1 MWAVNVLKA
10 RFISARSGRRVAQG
24 FFGTEGEARMWATQ
38 FSDKYVI
45 YFADLGYVK
54 GHPVEIENDNRLAL
68 MEYEASVREFWSD
81 DYNDLKFDELAE
93 EMDKFNARAAVVESE
108 PLPF

>member
-1 MWAVNVLKA
+1 MWSVDVFKTRLFSPRLGAK
-10 RFISARSGRRVAQG
+10 VASQ
-24 FFGTEGEARMWATQ
+24 FFATEGEARMWATQ
-38 FSDKYVI
+38 FPETRFVVVS
-45 YFADLGYVK
+45 DLGYVK

-81 DYNDLKFDELAE
+81 DYNELKFDELAE
-93 EMDKFNARAAVVESE
+93 EMDKFNARAAGVESE

>member
-1 MWAVNVLKA
+1 
-10 RFISARSGRRVAQG
+10 
-24 FFGTEGEARMWATQ
+24 
-38 FSDKYVI
+38 
-45 YFADLGYVK
+45 
-54 GHPVEIENDNRLAL
+54 

>member
-1 MWAVNVLKA
+1 MWAVDVFKT
-10 RFISARSGRRVAQG
+10 RFISARTGRKIASGS
-24 FFGTEGEARMWATQ
+24 FGTEGEARMWATQ
-38 FSDKYVI
+38 FLDDYVV
-45 YFADLGYVK
+45 YFYDLGYVK
-54 GHPVEIENDNRLAL
+54 GHPIEIENDNRLAL